1 VIGVIVMAIPDRDRS
16 RYEAIGL
23 TAIRRELEVGN
34 VQYLHGEVQ
43 RRQAREWV
51 VEEVAKAEK
60 ETKRARKIEAVRF
73 YAGLLVGII
82 AAIGAV
88 IAAWPVIKEWIR

>member
-1 VIGVIVMAIPDRDRS
+1 MAIPDRDRS

-51 VEEVAKAEK
+51 VEQEAKAQE
-60 ETKRARKIEAVRF
+60 ERENARRLENRRF
-73 YAGLLVGII
+73 IASLFVSII
-82 AAIGAV
+82 AAVAAV
-88 IAAWPVIKEWIR
+88 IAAWPVIKEWFR

>member
-1 VIGVIVMAIPDRDRS
+1 MAIPDRDRS

-34 VQYLHGEVQ
+34 VQYLHGDVQ

-51 VEEVAKAEK
+51 DEETAKAEK
-60 ETKRARKIEAVRF
+60 ETRKTRRLETTKFVAS
-73 YAGLLVGII
+73 LLVGIV
-82 AAIGAV
+82 AAVAAM
-88 IAAWPVIKEWIR
+88 IAAWPVIKEWFR